1 MMSGDNSENTLQKIL
16 NECIASKNELK
27 TYIAA
32 SEAKLLSE
40 IQSLKSK
47 IVNLEKEYSNLKFQ
61 LEKIDR
67 NSNKKVIIIFGLEKP
82 SEVTPAFICEEIR
95 RLLQVELKESD
106 FSDLYQLGKKNNCPI
121 KVEFISYFKK
131 KDVIL
136 NARKLKRSQ
145 ISIANDLTPQQ
156 SEEIRKL
163 KSFLKKIRDRTS
175 RKAYIRGN
183 KIMVGTKEYTL
194 GQLECSEGITLS
206 DTPHLAKEEINAW
219 NEDSSSEEEISDSKS
234 EDAVFVK
241 NNKIAP
247 QKSSETLKINK
258 LPKCANPITHKQV
271 TAGTTVTKKIKQRKD
286 SAVN

>member
-1 MMSGDNSENTLQKIL
+1 LIETRTKKSSLYLDW
-16 NECIASKNELK
+16 KN
-27 TYIAA
+27 
-32 SEAKLLSE
+32 
-40 IQSLKSK
+40 
-47 IVNLEKEYSNLKFQ
+47 
-61 LEKIDR
+61 
-67 NSNKKVIIIFGLEKP
+67 P
-82 SEVTPAFICEEIR
+82 PEVTPAFICEEIR

-163 KSFLKKIRDRTS
+163 KSFLKKIREIEHPERLYK
-175 RKAYIRGN
+175 RKQNYA
-183 KIMVGTKEYTL
+183 L
-194 GQLECSEGITLS
+194 G

-247 QKSSETLKINK
+247 QKSSETLEINK
-258 LPKCANPITHKQV
+258 LPKCAKPITHKQV
-271 TAGTTVTKKIKQRKD
+271 TAGTTVTKNETKKRIRL
-286 SAVN
+286 